1 MSRLRQEKRAAAR
14 GTIDV
19 PTVVDQ
25 LHVGL
30 ELFKHAQL
38 GKGGADLSVKSVE
51 THTEGPFGINK
62 RFRNA
67 LHVVYESGEEFYVM
81 VTEIPKG
88 GADGSE
94 EARAE
99 EVRGEAEIK
108 AG

>member
-14 GTIDV
+14 GAIDV

-30 ELFKHAQL
+30 ELFKA
-38 GKGGADLSVKSVE
+38 KKRDDSPASVKPVE
-51 THTEGPFGINK
+51 SHTEGPSGIIK

-67 LHVVYESGEEFYVM
+67 LHVVYGTGEEFYVM

-99 EVRGEAEIK
+99 EVRGEAEVK